1 MTKAAV
7 TGRKNSAPA
16 RSANGSATRSP
27 TAADQR
33 QRRKQPVAL
42 GGEGF
47 GDHAHIVSRRMRFLL
62 VCRNVHRRPSYL
74 PQERPASAQVI
85 ATKRAQ
91 SRCLGV
97 TQRRLILRRIAW
109 LTAGAALIAASACN
123 VNINDNAAQAEQDAT
138 TQMSPQEQA
147 RQAQLAQIREQARG
161 EFRDLRIV
169 VDKSDREVRLFN
181 GDRLL
186 RTERVAIGQSEH
198 PTPTGSWEIHQVD
211 INPEWIPP
219 DSEWAEDRERKAPG
233 DPENPMGRARLI
245 FKSPYSIHGT
255 DDMESLGT
263 AVPGAGS

>member
-1 MTKAAV
+1 
-7 TGRKNSAPA
+7 
-16 RSANGSATRSP
+16 
-27 TAADQR
+27 
-33 QRRKQPVAL
+33 
-42 GGEGF
+42 
-47 GDHAHIVSRRMRFLL
+47 
-62 VCRNVHRRPSYL
+62 
-74 PQERPASAQVI
+74 
-85 ATKRAQ
+85 
-91 SRCLGV
+91 V

-263 AVPGAGS
+263 AASHGSIRVANPVVLELAEMVLKAGGAWEGNQWFQQMTGRRDHEYRMKLEHPVPIEVQE